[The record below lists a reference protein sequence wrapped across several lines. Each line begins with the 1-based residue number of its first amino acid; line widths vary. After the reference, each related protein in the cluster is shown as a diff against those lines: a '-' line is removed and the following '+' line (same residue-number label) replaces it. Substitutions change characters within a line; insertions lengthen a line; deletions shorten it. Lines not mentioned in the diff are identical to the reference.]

1 MSSKNDFSH
10 YKHYKT
16 QLDRRKRVLVSI
28 PAVNNASN
36 NFSCGFFLQVTKQ
49 NKITKLNKSEAFKF
63 FVANAFLNFPLDN
76 ENIQQADAF
85 QKIGEMLNH
94 YEFYRIE
101 RTKESS
107 FNFDEIKKIII
118 QKTRIS

>member
-1 MSSKNDFSH
+1 M
-10 YKHYKT
+10 
-16 QLDRRKRVLVSI
+16 LVSI

-36 NFSCGFFLQVTKQ
+36 IFSCGFFLQITKQ